1 MYIIKINRGIKDVLV
16 IFLISN
22 VFVLLYY
29 EFYYIMN

>member
-1 MYIIKINRGIKDVLV
+1 MYIIKINRGIKDVLI